1 MTDSAWGLDS
11 AWAGDRDRAQVSP
24 EHDPDNESFPFQSD
38 FPPNPQ
44 QRGTVLAFL
53 SGEECDL
60 YSEHNVRFWMNSGT
74 APHDSR
80 TFGNILKH
88 LEELFPGT
96 SRKTS
101 IMKFLAHV
109 VRIEYHTESIVRLS
123 GFCDVVRWFGPFR
136 EIVYNQKKT
145 CVCLCNLELLM
156 TESQV
161 LVSKQKMSWFAG
173 HMSSAAAEEKL
184 RGQPSGTYLVRFS
197 ESERKTGSFAL
208 SINVADG
215 GGTEHVTI
223 QGDPKMVNSEVAA
236 KRDDP
241 NLWLQYCADSD
252 GRTYPSLPVLMN
264 KRLMEDSFHDDHE
277 DTACETACP
286 DLPLNAIFRPYR
298 NNS

>member
-1 MTDSAWGLDS
+1 MRSMKWQ
-11 AWAGDRDRAQVSP
+11 GDVTRLEVSP
-24 EHDPDNESFPFQSD
+24 EHDPDNEHFSFQND
-38 FPPNPQ
+38 YPPNPQ
-44 QRGTVLAFL
+44 QRGTML
-53 SGEECDL
+53 D
-60 YSEHNVRFWMNSGT
+60 
-74 APHDSR
+74 
-80 TFGNILKH
+80 
-88 LEELFPGT
+88 
-96 SRKTS
+96 
-101 IMKFLAHV
+101 
-109 VRIEYHTESIVRLS
+109 HTESIVRLS
-123 GFCDVVRWFGPFR
+123 SFCDLVRWFGPFR

-161 LVSKQKMSWFAG
+161 LVSKQKMRYGQRKEHTDRSWFAG

-197 ESERKTGSFAL
+197 ESERETGSFAL

-286 DLPLNAIFRPYR
+286 DLPLNAIFKAYK
-298 NNS
+298 NKT